1 MGICL
6 SWLFYRVSGTILV
19 HILADLR
26 SCQLITSWKF
36 ALLLT
41 KIVPWTVPLFCFL
54 RMLQDEHDPSLQSS
68 PVSWIFEAVPG
79 DHMHKRRST
88 CFSLRIGME
97 ATLLFKGIKAPVMLL
112 SMQFCEVVNCPE
124 SSLITGTSSE
134 SYSYKSSMSVDCDSS
149 YACSGDRGT
158 SMIGSQLMVSY
169 LDSEDGL
176 PSIWSTGNASL
187 ALFWL

>member
-68 PVSWIFEAVPG
+68 PVSWYVHFVLGGSDESIV
-79 DHMHKRRST
+79 S
-88 CFSLRIGME
+88 
-97 ATLLFKGIKAPVMLL
+97 
-112 SMQFCEVVNCPE
+112 PE
-124 SSLITGTSSE
+124 NIN
-134 SYSYKSSMSVDCDSS
+134 YK
-149 YACSGDRGT
+149 
-158 SMIGSQLMVSY
+158 L
-169 LDSEDGL
+169 
-176 PSIWSTGNASL
+176 STGCFWSLYWFIEIWTFTEFSKQYLVTICTKDDLHASVC
-187 ALFWL
+187 ALGWKQLCCSKESKLQWCYCPCSSVKL